1 MGIRIANPDDAPFI
15 ARLFRAYR
23 DHWGSPTTDQ
33 AIEAG
38 VPHLLESPES
48 EFLVAG
54 DPPVGFALIRYRFAI
69 WTESDD
75 AWLEDLFVVEDRRGE
90 GLGRALLEACIDR
103 ARERGCA
110 RLQLDTNE
118 INERARKLYG
128 SVGFVEDKMAVGG
141 RDLYLTLR
149 L

>member
-1 MGIRIANPDDAPFI
+1 MDIRIGTSEDAPAI

-23 DHWGSPTTDQ
+23 DHWGSPTSDG
-33 AIEAG
+33 AVESG
-38 VPHLLESPES
+38 VPRLLSSPEA
-48 EFLVAG
+48 EFLLAAE
-54 DPPVGFALIRYRFAI
+54 PPVGFALLRYRWAI
-69 WTESDD
+69 WTESED
-75 AWLEDLFVVEDRRGE
+75 AWLEDLFVEEENRGQ
-90 GLGRALLEACIDR
+90 GLGRGLLEACVDR

-118 INERARKLYG
+118 VNERARKLYA

-141 RDLYLTLR
+141 RDLFLTLR